1 MSTIV
6 NKLLLGGD
14 KFIPEI
20 HLTQPGFTY
29 DTCSPCTNNKE
40 TGASR
45 YIYQSKFDKVFFK
58 HDLVYGDIKD
68 LNRAII
74 ADNIWP
80 YKAFNIAKNQKF
92 DGYQPRLASMV
103 YKIFDKK
110 ATLLVDKIETVK
122 QSKMK
127 LFLIKN

>member
-1 MSTIV
+1 M
-6 NKLLLGGD
+6 
-14 KFIPEI
+14 
-20 HLTQPGFTY
+20 
-29 DTCSPCTNNKE
+29 
-40 TGASR
+40 
-45 YIYQSKFDKVFFK
+45 
-58 HDLVYGDIKD
+58 VYGDIKD

-74 ADNIWP
+74 DDNIWP
-80 YKAFNIAKNQKF
+80 YKAFNIAKNPKC

-110 ATLLVDKIETVK
+110 SHFSLDKIETVK

>member
-1 MSTIV
+1 M
-6 NKLLLGGD
+6 
-14 KFIPEI
+14 
-20 HLTQPGFTY
+20 
-29 DTCSPCTNNKE
+29 
-40 TGASR
+40 
-45 YIYQSKFDKVFFK
+45 
-58 HDLVYGDIKD
+58 VYGDIKD

-74 ADNIWP
+74 DDNIWP
-80 YKAFNIAKNQKF
+80 YKAFNIAKNPKC